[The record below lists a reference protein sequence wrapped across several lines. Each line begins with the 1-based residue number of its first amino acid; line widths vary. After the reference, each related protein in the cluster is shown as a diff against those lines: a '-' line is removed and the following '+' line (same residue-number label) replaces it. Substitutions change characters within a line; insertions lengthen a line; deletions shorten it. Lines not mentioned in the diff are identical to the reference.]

1 MDTDEIVLAGGCF
14 WCTQA
19 VFDRV
24 RGVRRTECGYANG
37 CVERPTYERVC
48 TGATGCAEAVRLA
61 WDPAAID
68 LETLLRIFFATHDP
82 TTPDRQGADVGTQY
96 RSGIYWTRPAQAAVA
111 LRVMAELA
119 AQRVFDAPIVT
130 ELQPLRRFTPAEPEH
145 QGYFDRHP
153 WAGYCQAVIA
163 PKLAKLR
170 AGFAERLRAGA

>member
-1 MDTDEIVLAGGCF
+1 MVTDEIVLAGGCF

-24 RGVRRTECGYANG
+24 RGVRRTACGYANG
-37 CVERPTYERVC
+37 CVERPTYELVC
-48 TGATGCAEAVRLA
+48 TGTTGCAEAVHVVY
-61 WDPAAID
+61 DPAEID
-68 LETLLRIFFATHDP
+68 LAALLGIFFATHDP

-96 RSGIYWTRPAQAAVA
+96 RSGIYWTRPAQGEVAV
-111 LRVMAELA
+111 RVMADLA

-170 AGFAERLRAGA
+170 AGYTRWLRDGA